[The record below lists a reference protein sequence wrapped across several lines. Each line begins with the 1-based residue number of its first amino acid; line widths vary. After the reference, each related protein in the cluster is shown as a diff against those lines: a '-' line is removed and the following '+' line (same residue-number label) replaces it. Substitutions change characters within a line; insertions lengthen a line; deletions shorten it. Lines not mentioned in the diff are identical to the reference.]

1 MRISVVQGPFL
12 PVPPLLGGAVEKIWF
27 DLAQALAASGHCV
40 TQLSR
45 TFEGLPEREERHG
58 VQHLRVAGAAT
69 PGSWRAFG
77 RVDLLWPMRLVR
89 DWAYCR
95 RILRVLPPA
104 DLLVSNTFFLP
115 MLLPTHGPQGALYIH
130 CQRFPQ
136 AQYRWYQ
143 HAARLQAVSAAVA
156 DRIVEVIPAAAPRV
170 RIIPNPIPQSFGLP
184 SADALNV
191 HLQTDRRLVLF
202 VGRIHPQKGVRLL
215 LEAFRR
221 FRSSEVGAGWRL
233 RLVGPVDA
241 ARGGGGEDYAAEM
254 RRLAAPLGEAV
265 EWAGFVADPAT
276 LETHYREAS
285 IFVYPSVDAAGEASP
300 VAPVEAMACGCAV
313 VVSNLRCFADYLQA
327 GVSGEVFAHE
337 GTEAASELA
346 QSLLRLASDSHRR
359 QAVAAAGWAAANEL
373 RLPRIAAQYETD
385 FASVAHPAR

>member
-27 DLAQALAASGHCV
+27 DLAQALAGSGHRV

-45 TFEGLPEREERHG
+45 TYEGLPASGEHQG
-58 VQHLRVAGAAT
+58 VRHLRVAGAAT

-95 RILRVLPPA
+95 RILRVLPAA

-115 MLLPTHGPQGALYIH
+115 MLLPTRGPHGALYIH

-156 DRIVEVIPAAAPRV
+156 DRILEVIPAAAPRV
-170 RIIPNPIPQSFGLP
+170 RIIPNPIPQAFGLP
-184 SADALNV
+184 SAETLNA

-202 VGRIHPQKGVRLL
+202 VGRIHPQKGVGLL
-215 LEAFRR
+215 LEAFRQ

-233 RLVGPVDA
+233 RLVGPMDA
-241 ARGGGGEDYAAEM
+241 ARGGGGEDYGAEM
-254 RRLAAPLGEAV
+254 QRLSAPLGEAV
-265 EWAGFVADPAT
+265 EWAGFVADPAA
-276 LETHYREAS
+276 LARHYREAS

-313 VVSNLRCFADYLQA
+313 VVSNLRCFADYLKA
-327 GVSGEVFAHE
+327 GQSGEVFAQE
-337 GTEAASELA
+337 GNAAASELA
-346 QSLLRLASDSHRR
+346 QVLMRLASNADRR
-359 QAVAAAGWAAANEL
+359 RAMATAGWEVANEL
-373 RLPRIAAQYETD
+373 RLPRIAAQYEAD
-385 FASVAHPAR
+385 FHSVTQPD